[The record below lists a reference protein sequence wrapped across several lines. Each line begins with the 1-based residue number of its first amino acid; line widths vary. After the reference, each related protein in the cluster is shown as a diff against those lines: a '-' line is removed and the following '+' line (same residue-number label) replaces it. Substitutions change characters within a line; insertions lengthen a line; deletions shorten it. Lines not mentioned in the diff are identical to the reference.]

1 MKLLRGLCVVCVA
14 TATAASATVGYA
26 AEEYDKFLSGLRQRQ
41 YYDAALDYLSMMANS
56 PLLTEAQKQLVT
68 FEEARTNLEAARNER
83 DGALRERLLD
93 GAQTKFKEFA
103 EKFPAHV
110 QAASATTQLGA
121 VLVERGR
128 AKLEQGLAPGAG
140 DKRKALM
147 DEARKFFVESEKVFT
162 EAQAKFGEDLAK
174 YPKFM
179 APNDPRVAERE
190 RVKGDLIQSHM
201 FHAYGLYEKSRTYDQ
216 NIAAEQ
222 KEWDKA
228 LRTAADKYGAIY
240 KDYRTLIAG
249 LAARLKE
256 GQCYQEL
263 KDTKRALGLYADLLG
278 QPDELKPLRPYKAS
292 AMYLSLQC
300 WNEDTERLFE
310 LAYRQGDEFIKGS
323 EPGELARPEW
333 LAVRYFTAVSHKNR
347 LGQLPKEKLT
357 NEETTEKQRCFDM
370 ARQNAEIV
378 ASTQGEYQEAARGL
392 LKDLLGDV
400 DPNAEPK
407 SFVEAQNRGLDSMN
421 QYSQLIVDA
430 NKLSVPEEKTAKEK
444 EATDARQKAVDFF
457 NMAVKLRDENTSLED
472 MNTVRYYLC
481 YLAYT
486 EGRSYDAAVI
496 GEFLLKFYP
505 NSGGARQG
513 AQIALASYVTEY
525 QNAATGPGKEFDQAK
540 MRDIAS
546 QIAKRWAG
554 QKEADDAWNILLAIA
569 MSERR
574 IPDMLDALK
583 NITPGS
589 TVRSDAEMKA
599 GRTLWALYGE
609 QLTLDEGAPNKLDAK
624 AMGELAQNAHD
635 LLNAAMERLKPGLD
649 SIEKLTLQ
657 QSETLMYLC
666 EARIALGKYAEALDC
681 IDNEKYG
688 LLPLVRAKDKN
699 PDATADPVPIETYK
713 LALQSYVL
721 NGKVEDAQKLIPEL
735 DALGAAGGGDQKT
748 QLANTYLNLALKLE
762 SGIAINRTNGNLE
775 ALKGAAQGFSFFL
788 DQVAGAGDAFAG
800 EAKFQNLNWVSENYF
815 RLGTDLVTQPNVA
828 AADKAKAQE
837 YFTKSSDLDDKLA
850 PMTGAGT
857 DAQLIVKLRKA
868 RAMRRSEKYVEAVGA
883 LQEVLK
889 DRRNLMEAQIE
900 ACETLMDRAAT
911 KKEPHIYATAINGS
925 RPDEKGDNIIWGWS
939 RIAKAMQQNPLF
951 AEPKKPAD
959 PPAGASPDIVAQHQK
974 DLAKYQEDM
983 GTHKAF
989 ERIFHQSRYSMLNC
1003 SYLQAMAQTVKE
1015 ERDKLLKAVVYFY
1028 EITKQQVP
1036 AMGGTEWA
1044 AKYEDMKKKAENALK

>member
-1 MKLLRGLCVVCVA
+1 MKVLRGLCVACLG
-14 TATAASATVGYA
+14 AASALSTTAGFA
-26 AEEYDKFLSGLRQRQ
+26 AEEYDKFLAGLRQRQ
-41 YYDAALDYLSMMANS
+41 YYDAALDYLTVMANS
-56 PLLTEAQKQLVT
+56 PLLSETQKQLIT

-93 GAQTKFKEFA
+93 GAQVKFKEFA
-103 EKFPAHV
+103 EKFPTHV

-140 DKRKALM
+140 DNRGKLM
-147 DEARKFFVESEKVFT
+147 EEARKYFGESEKVFT
-162 EAQAKFGEDLAK
+162 DAQKKFEEDLAK

-179 APNDPRVAERE
+179 APNDPRVIERE

-201 FHAYGLYEKSRTYDQ
+201 FHAYGLYEKSRTYKQDDD
-216 NIAAEQ
+216 
-222 KEWDKA
+222 KEKKLWEAA
-228 LRTAADKYGAIY
+228 LRTAADKYGEIY
-240 KDYRTLIAG
+240 KNYRTLIAG

-278 QPDELKPLRPYKAS
+278 QPDDLKPLRAYKAS

-300 WNEDTERLFE
+300 WNEETERLFE

-323 EPGELARPEW
+323 EPGELSRPEW
-333 LAVRYFTAVSHKNR
+333 LAVRYYTAVSHKNR
-347 LGQLPKEKLT
+347 IAQLKKEKLT

-378 ASTQGEYQEAARGL
+378 ASTQGEYQDAARAL
-392 LKDLLGDV
+392 LKELLGDV
-400 DPNAEPK
+400 DQNALPK

-421 QYSQLIVDA
+421 QFSQMVVDA
-430 NKLSVPEEKTAKEK
+430 GKLTVPEERAAKEK
-444 EATDARQKAVDFF
+444 EANEARQKAVDFF
-457 NMAVKLRDENTSLED
+457 NMAMKLRDENTSLED

-486 EGRSYDAAVI
+486 EGRTYDAAVI
-496 GEFLLKFYP
+496 GEFLLKYYP

-525 QNAATGPGKEFDQAK
+525 QNGTPGPGKDFDAAK
-540 MRDIAS
+540 MRDMAG

-569 MSERR
+569 MSEKK
-574 IPDMLDALK
+574 IPEMLDAL
-583 NITPGS
+583 NHITPES
-589 TVRSDAEMKA
+589 TVRADAEMKA

-609 QLTLDEGAPNKLDAK
+609 QLTLDENAPNKLEAK
-624 AMGELAQNAHD
+624 AMGELAQQAHD
-635 LLNAAMERLKPGLD
+635 LLNAAIERQKSGLD

-657 QSETLMYLC
+657 QAETLMYLC

-688 LLPLVRAKDKN
+688 LLALVRNKEKN
-699 PDATADPVPIETYK
+699 ADANSDPVPIESYK
-713 LALQSYVL
+713 LALQAYVL
-721 NGKVEDAQKLIPEL
+721 NGKVAEAQKLIPEL
-735 DALGAAGGGDQKT
+735 DALSAGGSGDQKA

-762 SGIAINRTNGNLE
+762 AGIAINRENKNFD

-788 DQVAGAGDAFAG
+788 DQVAAAGDAFQG

-815 RLGTDLVTQPNVA
+815 RLGSDLVTQPNVA

-837 YFTKSSDLDDKLA
+837 YFKKSSELDDKLT
-850 PMTGAGT
+850 PLTGEGT

-883 LQEVLK
+883 LADVLRG
-889 DRRNLMEAQIE
+889 RRNLMEAQIE
-900 ACETLMDRAAT
+900 ACETLMERAANL
-911 KKEPHIYATAINGS
+911 KQPHIYATAVNGS
-925 RPDEKGDNIIWGWS
+925 RPDGPDGTTGDNIIWGWR
-939 RIAKAMQQNPLF
+939 RISDTMRQSPPFNDPKDASHKEFQRLYHTARYNMAMCAYQQAL
-951 AEPKKPAD
+951 
-959 PPAGASPDIVAQHQK
+959 
-974 DLAKYQEDM
+974 
-983 GTHKAF
+983 
-989 ERIFHQSRYSMLNC
+989 
-1003 SYLQAMAQTVKE
+1003 AQTAKE
-1015 ERDKLLKAVVYFY
+1015 ERDKLLKAADYY
-1028 EITKQQVP
+1028 ITITQQHVP
-1036 AMGGTEWA
+1036 DLGGPEWA
-1044 AKYEDMKKKAENALK
+1044 AKYQDLQKKAQNALKS